1 MVPSSLDTEIAQIV
15 ARAQE
20 LLTRYGSSTEAEL
33 PPIRQSLL
41 SFIQKMVARAKQ
53 CFSQGQLDQALKLNK
68 VILSASRILESR
80 GGEGVTLY
88 NMGLIY
94 QKMEQPQ
101 DALDCFLQARR
112 IEREQGD
119 LKSQVASTKR
129 IAECYLKLGQPEVAL
144 EYLEQLKAIQI
155 QFGDKAGEN
164 ATQEIIDII
173 NEEMGK

>member
-1 MVPSSLDTEIAQIV
+1 MSINLDAETKQLI

-20 LLTRYGSSTEAEL
+20 LLARYGASNESEL
-33 PPIRQSLL
+33 PQVRQSLL
-41 SFIQKMVARAKQ
+41 SLIQKLVARAKQ
-53 CFSQGQLDQALKLNK
+53 CFSQGQLDQSLKLNK
-68 VILSASRILESR
+68 VVLAASRILQSR

-94 QKMEQPQ
+94 KELNREE
-101 DALDCFLQARR
+101 DALECFLQARQ

-119 LKSQVASTKR
+119 LKSETTSIKR
-129 IAECYLKLGQPEVAL
+129 IAELYLKLGQPEVGL

-155 QFGDKAGEN
+155 QMGDTAGET

-173 NEEMGK
+173 HEEMGQ